1 MNIAIIPARSGS
13 KRIPK
18 KNIKKFIGKPIITYV
33 IENLKKSKIFDK
45 IYVSTDSNEI
55 SKISEANGADVL
67 IRSKKL
73 STDNVPTMTTIN
85 DVIKRLKEKKI
96 FPKYVCIIYST
107 AIFLNKNHIIDSYK
121 KLRFNKKIK
130 MIFACKKFNHPI
142 ERSFKIKN
150 GIAKYNDKEKL
161 IKKTQD
167 FDNQYY
173 DLGQFYYCPIK
184 TLENKKKL
192 ILNGTPLIFK
202 NYEALDIDNKEDW
215 HMAEKFFKIKK
226 IN

>member
-1 MNIAIIPARSGS
+1 MNIAIIPARIGS

-18 KNIKKFIGKPIITYV
+18 KNIKKFMGKPIITYV
-33 IENLKKSKIFDK
+33 IENLMKSKIFDK
-45 IYVSTDSNEI
+45 IFVSTDSNEI
-55 SKISEANGADVL
+55 SKISKANGADVL
-67 IRSKKL
+67 IRSKKF
-73 STDNVPTMTTIN
+73 SRDNIPTMSAIN
-85 DVIKRLKEKKI
+85 DAIKKLNEKKI
-96 FPKYVCIIYST
+96 FPKYVCIIFST
-107 AIFLNKNHIIDSYK
+107 AIFLNKKHLIDSYK
-121 KLRFNKKIK
+121 KLRSHKKIK

-150 GIAKYNDKEKL
+150 GIAKYINKEKL

-167 FDNQYY
+167 FNNHYY

-192 ILNGTPLIFK
+192 TLNGTPLIFE

-215 HMAEKFFKIKK
+215 QMAEKLFKIKY
-226 IN
+226 N